1 MRPSLLLQVTHTHTS
16 TARKLKCDGGRPA
29 CGQCLKR
36 AHHCDYAPQNKR
48 RNTLRTQI
56 PASSSRPPG
65 IPAGPPEEDE
75 DSTTGGDYHRAESA
89 NEDVRSEVSMSPQV
103 HTIPLSSSSSS
114 SAAPPPPPGS
124 ALISQRSS
132 NVDKYPSLPSML
144 RARED
149 LGVPPPTHPP
159 PLLPVPAP
167 PPSPSS
173 HLHDPESHPRLP
185 RDSKPLL
192 PSLQNPQPPPSSSSL
207 GPSSSNSSSSNGGG
221 GGGSGT
227 GARSYLPD
235 TDLPHIATLS
245 LPDRSSPSTPAPM
258 SAPSLPPIRP
268 ASEQQAALR
277 KRAATVPGKTSS
289 GRGSGS
295 GPKVVACN
303 SCRARKTKCDG
314 AHPACSSCARRQVT
328 CLYVHDIMGGY
339 HPSFASSPS
348 GSVSTA
354 SLKKRRATASVNPP
368 PPPPAP
374 LPSRRGAL
382 PSPSTPQGYIKDDEN
397 GSLSPRRLATPS
409 TARGGVAGHHPSY
422 PSFRASDDG
431 IIDKR
436 DDRLI
441 SVDARDIVTGGLGSK
456 EGPPQLEHRDR
467 DMDMRPPYDPDI
479 TSADDALYHSSTH
492 PSHHPR
498 YAHSYHPSSR
508 HDEMR
513 VVKKMR
519 IEGDSST
526 VVKQGGRGSPSSGR
540 VTATAVSKP

>member
-75 DSTTGGDYHRAESA
+75 DSTTGGDYHRAESG

-192 PSLQNPQPPPSSSSL
+192 PSLQNLQPPPSSSSL

-303 SCRARKTKCDG
+303 SCRG
-314 AHPACSSCARRQVT
+314 AYATISHHVGLDHIEVFNSTENKMRWCSSCLLQLRTETSNLFVRARYHGWLPPFFCLFSERQCQYGLAQET
-328 CLYVHDIMGGY
+328 SCDCIRQ
-339 HPSFASSPS
+339 PTTTTTS
-348 GSVSTA
+348 
-354 SLKKRRATASVNPP
+354 ATS
-368 PPPPAP
+368 
-374 LPSRRGAL
+374 LPSR
-382 PSPSTPQGYIKDDEN
+382 SPSLPIN
-397 GSLSPRRLATPS
+397 PPRIYQR
-409 TARGGVAGHHPSY
+409 
-422 PSFRASDDG
+422 
-431 IIDKR
+431 
-436 DDRLI
+436 
-441 SVDARDIVTGGLGSK
+441 
-456 EGPPQLEHRDR
+456 
-467 DMDMRPPYDPDI
+467 
-479 TSADDALYHSSTH
+479 
-492 PSHHPR
+492 
-498 YAHSYHPSSR
+498 
-508 HDEMR
+508 
-513 VVKKMR
+513 
-519 IEGDSST
+519 
-526 VVKQGGRGSPSSGR
+526 
-540 VTATAVSKP
+540 